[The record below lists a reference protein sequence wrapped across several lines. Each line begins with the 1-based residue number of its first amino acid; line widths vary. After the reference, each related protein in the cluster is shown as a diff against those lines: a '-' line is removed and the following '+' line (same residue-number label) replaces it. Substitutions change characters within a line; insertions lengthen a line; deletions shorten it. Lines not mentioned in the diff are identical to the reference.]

1 MENTVYLH
9 LKGLGYKLTVGLL
22 PNGEIDFVAEKN
34 GKTVYF
40 QVAYLIADDKT
51 MEREFG
57 NLLKIPDNY
66 PKYVVSM
73 DSIHGAANYDGITHL
88 SLRTFLKTDSF

>member
-1 MENTVYLH
+1 MA
-9 LKGLGYKLTVGLL
+9 KPCIFKL
-22 PNGEIDFVAEKN
+22 
-34 GKTVYF
+34 
-40 QVAYLIADDKT
+40 AYLIADDKT